1 VSLPRLPPACGRL
14 VEFVSLAQSTRFL
27 ASCSEA
33 TSFAVLVYRLDDPVD
48 SGVTAD
54 HGVLWVDED
63 DFEIFVG
70 RVLVDPVGVED
81 SQVGASAADTL
92 FGGGFEGSL
101 VFELV
106 DTLVGGFAVGCTLWH
121 WLLAT
126 TSSDTNAVDHIALL
140 SFVAEATSLVWSR
153 GPSSAVNDIEL
164 SELPAADS
172 EKES

>member
-1 VSLPRLPPACGRL
+1 MV
-14 VEFVSLAQSTRFL
+14 VTN
-27 ASCSEA
+27 
-33 TSFAVLVYRLDDPVD
+33 LVYRLDDPVD

-106 DTLVGGFAVGCTLWH
+106 DTLVGGFAWRYH
-121 WLLAT
+121 
-126 TSSDTNAVDHIALL
+126 
-140 SFVAEATSLVWSR
+140 
-153 GPSSAVNDIEL
+153 
-164 SELPAADS
+164 
-172 EKES
+172 